1 MRLMG
6 PAKRETAQKK
16 LRRIYCR
23 DRLDGN
29 WQWLILTIR
38 QRRGAWVALTGSSV
52 RCYNPIGLCVVT

>member
-1 MRLMG
+1 MG
-6 PAKRETAQKK
+6 PAKQEAVQMK

-23 DRLDGN
+23 DRPDGN

-52 RCYNPIGLCVVT
+52 RGYNPIGLRIIS